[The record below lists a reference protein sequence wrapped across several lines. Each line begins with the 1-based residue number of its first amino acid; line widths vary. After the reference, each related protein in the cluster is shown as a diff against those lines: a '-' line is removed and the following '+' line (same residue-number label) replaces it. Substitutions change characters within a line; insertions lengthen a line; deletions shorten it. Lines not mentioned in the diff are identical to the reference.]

1 MPLIENILKIIST
14 YSQRNELDII
24 EKARKLN
31 NYNWYNQEACFSCK
45 FVIINII

>member
-1 MPLIENILKIIST
+1 MPLIENILKMIST

-31 NYNWYNQEACFSCK
+31 NYNWLFFLRY
-45 FVIINII
+45 